1 MPINLN
7 EIPKLQKIIVSEEIT
22 LRPLEEADSKYILDV
37 LARDNSIRDRVT
49 VASRMHTEQ
58 DVKDEIQRYKND
70 DGLIR
75 YAIINNNRVIG
86 LVSLWRDT
94 GYFGTSPNNDD
105 YGFGYFLDS
114 DYRGKGIISDSLTAL
129 ITVSRNTL
137 EVRQFV
143 AFCELDNKPSV
154 KVLTKLGFAQTDES
168 FSEPENGWTEYKF
181 VKR

>member
-7 EIPKLQKIIVSEEIT
+7 EIPKLQEIIVSQEIT
-22 LRPLEEADSKYILDV
+22 LKPLEESDGKYILDI
-37 LARDNSIRDRVT
+37 LARDNTISDRVT

-58 DVKDEIQRYKND
+58 DVKDEIQRFKND

-75 YAIINNNRVIG
+75 YAIINNDRVIG

-94 GYFGTSPNNDD
+94 GYFGTPPNNDD
-105 YGFGYFLDS
+105 YGFGYFLDPGF
-114 DYRGKGIISDSLTAL
+114 RGKGIISESLRAL
-129 ITVSRNTL
+129 MAVCKTTL

-143 AFCELDNKPSV
+143 AFCELDNKSSV
-154 KVLTKLGFAQTDES
+154 NVLKKLGFAQTDES